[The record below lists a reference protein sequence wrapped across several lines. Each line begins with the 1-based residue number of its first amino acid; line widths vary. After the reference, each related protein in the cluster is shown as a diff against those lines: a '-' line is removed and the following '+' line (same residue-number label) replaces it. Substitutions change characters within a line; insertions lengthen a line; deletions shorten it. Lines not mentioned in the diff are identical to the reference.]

1 MKTYTE
7 TMQDHTDTIKSCGQA
22 FYAVCDCV
30 MTKEQMKQ
38 WTTHAVLPDDFMDA
52 NMTLHDILVNHNI
65 EVFNEDGEI
74 TSEGE
79 VIMEEAWKFA
89 DALNKKKN
97 YPSREEF
104 DYNKY
109 FPSEKDFPESVILE
123 IATKRDLAEKVDIG
137 FARACFAEGH
147 IFSEFNKIES
157 K

>member
-1 MKTYTE
+1 MKDY
-7 TMQDHTDTIKSCGQA
+7 TDTIKSCVQA

-74 TSEGE
+74 TDEGE
-79 VIMEEAWKFA
+79 LIMEEAWKFA

-123 IATKRDLAEKVDIG
+123 IATKRELTEKVDIG
-137 FARACFAEGH
+137 FARACFAEGR
-147 IFSEFNKIES
+147 IFSEFNKIGE
-157 K
+157 

>member
-52 NMTLHDILVNHNI
+52 NMTLHDILINHDI

-97 YPSREEF
+97 YPSREDVESSYSLADLQSSINDICSQWHSAKIDTNQAKALARNCCKEF
-104 DYNKY
+104 LKG
-109 FPSEKDFPESVILE
+109 E
-123 IATKRDLAEKVDIG
+123 
-137 FARACFAEGH
+137 
-147 IFSEFNKIES
+147 
-157 K
+157 

>member
-38 WTTHAVLPDDFMDA
+38 WTTRAVLPDDFMDA
-52 NMTLHDILVNHNI
+52 NMTLHDILINHNI

-97 YPSREEF
+97 TDTIAVVEAIYTLEDLF
-104 DYNKY
+104 Q
-109 FPSEKDFPESVILE
+109 SV
-123 IATKRDLAEKVDIG
+123 TDI
-137 FARACFAEGH
+137 FAQYDEG
-147 IFSEFNKIES
+147 KIEHAQA
-157 K
+157 KELAKKCCNEFLKGE

>member
-1 MKTYTE
+1 
-7 TMQDHTDTIKSCGQA
+7 
-22 FYAVCDCV
+22 
-30 MTKEQMKQ
+30 MTKEQMEQ

-123 IATKRDLAEKVDIG
+123 IATKRELTEKVDIG
-137 FARACFAEGH
+137 FARACFAEGR
-147 IFSEFNKIES
+147 IFSEFNKIGE
-157 K
+157 

>member
-7 TMQDHTDTIKSCGQA
+7 TMQDPTDTIKSCGQA

-97 YPSREEF
+97 HPLRKKKNHPLSKKKNHPLRKKKNHPL
-104 DYNKY
+104 NK
-109 FPSEKDFPESVILE
+109 K
-123 IATKRDLAEKVDIG
+123 
-137 FARACFAEGH
+137 
-147 IFSEFNKIES
+147 KITL
-157 K
+157 

>member
-1 MKTYTE
+1 
-7 TMQDHTDTIKSCGQA
+7 
-22 FYAVCDCV
+22 

-52 NMTLHDILVNHNI
+52 NMTLHDILVNHDI
-65 EVFNEDGEI
+65 EVFNSDGEI
-74 TSEGE
+74 TDEGE
-79 VIMEEAWKFA
+79 LIMEEAWKFA

-123 IATKRDLAEKVDIG
+123 IATKRELTEKVDIG
-137 FARACFAEGH
+137 FARACFAEGR
-147 IFSEFNKIES
+147 IFSEFNKIGE
-157 K
+157 